1 MQKKWWGNILQ
12 LAKKTDWML
21 AVLVGGGILLAVI
34 VRVLSLNVVS
44 GDSYYFTMPWFRHIH
59 EAANFGVFRENFYN
73 YTPLYLYIFYA
84 VDWVQKLFG
93 VSIYELY
100 LIKSISIIFDILLAG
115 IIGAWVKTYRPERAL
130 WAFFI
135 VLFSPSIFINSG
147 FWGQA
152 DVIYTTFLVLSVF
165 AIIRGKLFWSGVWLG
180 IAFALKVQALFL
192 APFFVLLW
200 FLKHIKFRDLMW
212 NTAMGVGIY
221 LLSIVPAL
229 LAGRGFED
237 LITIISQQANY
248 YQNLVMGG
256 LPNIYQWLPNS
267 QYNYFSIIG
276 LVFTAI
282 FFFVLS
288 LLEYTSKRVV
298 STLTILQTA
307 LLSLLASP
315 FFLPKMHER
324 YMFSAEVMSIVLALY
339 APKYW
344 WVALVINGCS
354 FLGYF
359 PFLFGITV
367 ILPSYLAFVVLAVI
381 IYLVFEW
388 YQGINRTRQT
398 KPLHKNRKK
407 TV

>member
-12 LAKKTDWML
+12 LAKKTDWMF

-34 VRVLSLNVVS
+34 VRVLSLNIVS

-73 YTPLYLYIFYA
+73 YTPLYLYAFYA
-84 VDWVQKLFG
+84 MDWIQKLFG
-93 VSIYELY
+93 ANIYELY

-135 VLFSPSIFINSG
+135 VLFSPSIFINSAN
-147 FWGQA
+147 WGQA
-152 DVIYTTFLVLSVF
+152 DVIYTTFLILSVF
-165 AIIRGKLFWSGVWLG
+165 ATIRGKLIWSGVWLG
-180 IAFALKVQALFL
+180 VALALKAQALFL
-192 APFFVLLW
+192 LPFFVLLW
-200 FLKHIKFRDLMW
+200 FLKKIRLRDILL
-212 NTAMGVGIY
+212 NAVLCVAIY
-221 LLSIVPAL
+221 IISITPAL
-229 LAGRGFED
+229 LAGRGFWD
-237 LITIISQQANY
+237 LLTIFSQQANY
-248 YQNLVMGG
+248 YQSLVLGG
-256 LPNIYQWLPNS
+256 LPNLYQWIPNEH
-267 QYNYFSIIG
+267 YRYFSIIG

-282 FFFVLS
+282 FFFVLAM
-288 LLEYTSKRVV
+288 LAYTSKRTI
-298 STLTILQTA
+298 STLVILQTA

-344 WVALVINGCS
+344 WVALVINACS

-359 PFLFGITV
+359 PFLFGTTV

-388 YQGINRTRQT
+388 YRGINAVSI
-398 KPLHKNRKK
+398 PLKK
-407 TV
+407 RRSKKSI